1 LSILF
6 FFFAVAYVPA
16 NALHAVLTHNIFRAP
31 ETNGLKPYVEVY
43 WEIDPR
49 SLFFDKKDGVWTGN
63 IQTDI
68 VIRKNNLP
76 VVEEHYL
83 LTTPPISDVKVLLSQ
98 RITQLKR
105 FSLDTGVYTIEVTLV
120 DKIKNGKGYHYSG
133 ELHIPYTQ
141 EPLFSDIQL
150 VDTLLPASGESIYQ
164 RNNQLQLP
172 LFTNFVDDHRKRIH
186 YYVELYHTEQASSAK
201 YIRTFISKKE
211 EGNIAIYELADTA
224 LAEHKQ
230 LSFLYGKVDV
240 SHFASGNY
248 YLNVE
253 LLDENG

>member
-1 LSILF
+1 MKKLSILF

-31 ETNGLKPYVEVY
+31 EANGLKPYVEVY

-49 SLFFDKKDGVWTGN
+49 SLLFDKKDGVWTGN

-76 VVEEHYL
+76 VIEEHYL
-83 LTTPPISDVKVLLSQ
+83 LTTPPISDVNVLLSQ

-105 FSLDTGVYTIEVTLV
+105 FSLDTGFYTIEVALI

-133 ELHIPYTQ
+133 ELHIPYTK

-172 LFTNFVDDHRKRIH
+172 LFTNFVDDHRKHVR

-211 EGNIAIYELADTA
+211 EGNL
-224 LAEHKQ
+224 
-230 LSFLYGKVDV
+230 
-240 SHFASGNY
+240 
-248 YLNVE
+248 
-253 LLDENG
+253 